1 MLFLCFILIRVRKMK
16 GEKQWWR
23 EKGFEQRNNVSH
35 TTKNVTRL
43 SDINRTTCKSSSLD
57 LVPQV
62 RVECLSRQILAI
74 SGHRAVHMNHNLESV
89 LGLHPFQSCKF
100 DAAGPF
106 AYQKIYSHEH
116 RTLDALFICS
126 LETWRSQVSSTAR
139 GHVKALSTCYRDK

>member
-1 MLFLCFILIRVRKMK
+1 MM
-16 GEKQWWR
+16 GERALSKETMCR
-23 EKGFEQRNNVSH
+23 
-35 TTKNVTRL
+35 TTKSVTRL

-74 SGHRAVHMNHNLESV
+74 SGHRTVHMRHNLESV
-89 LGLHPFQSCKF
+89 VGLHPFQSCKL

-106 AYQKIYSHEH
+106 AYQKIYSQEH

-126 LETWRSQVSSTAR
+126 LETRRSQVSSTAR
-139 GHVKALSTCYRDK
+139 GYVKALSTCYRDK